1 MSFIIQFKN
10 PKSWT
15 EALSAMLSQDDEQGQ
30 KLFWTQSLWN
40 SSGLIYY
47 DWSWR
52 VPGIWLNLIWAADE
66 IPLAGQ

>member
-30 KLFWTQSLWN
+30 KLFWTQSL
-40 SSGLIYY
+40 
-47 DWSWR
+47 
-52 VPGIWLNLIWAADE
+52 
-66 IPLAGQ
+66 